1 MDIDIDTE
9 ASKRDDIIKLAKER
23 YGHDKILN
31 SCTFTTE
38 GAKSSVITACR
49 GIGLE
54 PNEQHNIA
62 NSLPLDGV
70 VPWSIH
76 DALYGNPKKNRKPSQ
91 DFINKVLK
99 HDGLVDT
106 MLTIEGIISSRSQH
120 ASSVIFYPRN
130 FLEVNAMMKTTKGLE
145 VTQFN
150 ANDGE
155 YASEL
160 KLDFLSI
167 SALGRIREAMELLL
181 LDNKIEWQG
190 SLRDTYDKYFHPD
203 VLDLSSKEMFDMLSR
218 GDIFDAFQMS
228 SLVARTAMSK
238 IKPNTFD
245 EVAVTNSIIRLQ
257 TDGEQPVDR
266 FVRYKND
273 IQEWYSDMEKYG
285 LTLEQQKL
293 MEKHLLSRTGMCD
306 TQEIIMNIIID
317 PKIADGGLVFANKFR
332 KAIGKKNAK
341 KISECEKQF
350 REMLLNKGHSDSF
363 VDYLI
368 KEQFS
373 LSYHYSFSLP
383 HVVGYTL
390 ILLIEMNIAYRF
402 GLEYWKTA
410 CLTVNSGLEGDV
422 TKGANFGEISKA
434 INSMKEDVL
443 PPDINKSQLKFTSS
457 NGKILYGLKPIRGLD
472 TNTIDAILEHRPFKS
487 FKDFC
492 DRMVETKIISPKKAI
507 TLVKAGL
514 FDDLT
519 KQSRRKIMYAL
530 VCYVVKE
537 KDKVTMV
544 QLPYIRDIV
553 PNKFSEELFIYDFK
567 KRIIG
572 KDKEKMNKE
581 IEQTFIKKYAKHV
594 DYDIINDKL
603 VIDEKSFTKFYNK
616 KIEPLK
622 EEIKKDKYVKHFNMV
637 KRKEFW
643 EVECSGTVPEWEI
656 ETVLFNSKD
665 FIIDT
670 NWVKNRFD
678 IQEFNDIENM
688 PLIGRNKR
696 GFPIFDTSYITGVVV
711 NNDTQKKV
719 VHLLTKESGVITLK
733 MNRKQYA
740 KYNEKKQG
748 NPSWFERGTKL
759 VCLGYK
765 KGEAFQLRSNKFNPT
780 LYKIEGNKYLDNK

>member
-1 MDIDIDTE
+1 
-9 ASKRDDIIKLAKER
+9 
-23 YGHDKILN
+23 
-31 SCTFTTE
+31 
-38 GAKSSVITACR
+38 
-49 GIGLE
+49 
-54 PNEQHNIA
+54 
-62 NSLPLDGV
+62 
-70 VPWSIH
+70 
-76 DALYGNPKKNRKPSQ
+76 
-91 DFINKVLK
+91 
-99 HDGLVDT
+99 
-106 MLTIEGIISSRSQH
+106 
-120 ASSVIFYPRN
+120 
-130 FLEVNAMMKTTKGLE
+130 
-145 VTQFN
+145 
-150 ANDGE
+150 
-155 YASEL
+155 
-160 KLDFLSI
+160 
-167 SALGRIREAMELLL
+167 
-181 LDNKIEWQG
+181 
-190 SLRDTYDKYFHPD
+190 
-203 VLDLSSKEMFDMLSR
+203 
-218 GDIFDAFQMS
+218 
-228 SLVARTAMSK
+228 
-238 IKPNTFD
+238 
-245 EVAVTNSIIRLQ
+245 
-257 TDGEQPVDR
+257 
-266 FVRYKND
+266 
-273 IQEWYSDMEKYG
+273 
-285 LTLEQQKL
+285 
-293 MEKHLLSRTGMCD
+293 
-306 TQEIIMNIIID
+306 
-317 PKIADGGLVFANKFR
+317 
-332 KAIGKKNAK
+332 
-341 KISECEKQF
+341 
-350 REMLLNKGHSDSF
+350 
-363 VDYLI
+363 
-368 KEQFS
+368 
-373 LSYHYSFSLP
+373 
-383 HVVGYTL
+383 
-390 ILLIEMNIAYRF
+390 MNIAYKW

-519 KQSRRKIMYAL
+519 KQPRRKIMYAL

-537 KDKVTMV
+537 KEKVTMV

-553 PNKFSEELFIYDFK
+553 PDKFSEELFIYDFK

-622 EEIKKDKYVKHFNMV
+622 EEIKKDKYVKHFNMI

-643 EVECSGTVPEWEI
+643 EIECSGTVPEWEI

-670 NWVKNRFD
+670 DWVKNRFD

-696 GFPIFDTSYITGVVV
+696 GFPIFDTSYITGVVI

-765 KGEAFQLRSNKFNPT
+765 NGEAMQLRSNKFNPT
-780 LYKIEGNKYLDNK
+780 LYKIEGNKYLDKK